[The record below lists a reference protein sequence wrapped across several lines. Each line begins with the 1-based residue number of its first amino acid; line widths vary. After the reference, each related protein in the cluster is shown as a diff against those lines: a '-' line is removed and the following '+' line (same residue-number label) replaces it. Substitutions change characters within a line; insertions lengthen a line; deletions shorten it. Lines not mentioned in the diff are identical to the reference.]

1 MFFHPAPADVDSLVA
16 FSQRTCRN
24 KTRLASDGG
33 RALVADDSFDLVE
46 IPGCVGKE
54 VSKHKRKQARK
65 AKGSWAPV
73 AHSMPMGPAVSERD
87 RKDYF
92 TPSTALFRDFIQ
104 SELVQRYG
112 LDNKGKPW
120 STAADALNAD
130 KADDGDGRHIAL
142 VKGSVAA
149 LDWGPLHIKGWDH
162 MDGFSMRLACGTCI
176 GAKAVVCATGPGVTP
191 AIPAYLAAPGP
202 MATQTSGPGWCH
214 STVLGSPG
222 KDLPPA
228 ELVEKERMGA
238 ASTLVVIGGGLTSA
252 QICDVAIRGGVS
264 HVILVLR
271 GYMKGE
277 FGVHPLPVRRPYDS
291 LLTVKPFDVGL
302 EWIGRYSN
310 LEMVR

>member
-16 FSQRTCRN
+16 FSQRTGQN

-33 RALVADDSFDLVE
+33 RAPVADDSFDLVE

-65 AKGSWAPV
+65 AKGPWAPV
-73 AHSMPMGPAVSERD
+73 AHSMTMGPAVSERD

-92 TPSTALFRDFIQ
+92 TPSTALFRDFVQ
-104 SELVQRYG
+104 SDLVQRYG

-120 STAADALNAD
+120 STAADALGAG
-130 KADDGDGRHIAL
+130 KADDGDGQLITL
-142 VKGSVAA
+142 VKGDVAA
-149 LDWGPLHIKGWDH
+149 LEWGPLHIKGWDH

-191 AIPAYLAAPGP
+191 AVPAYLAANGISC
-202 MATQTSGPGWCH
+202 ASGPGWCH

-228 ELVEKERMGA
+228 ELVEKERVGV

-264 HVILVLR
+264 HVILILR

-277 FGVHPLPVRRPYDS
+277 CGVLPLPVQHPYDGR
-291 LLTVKPFDVGL
+291 LPVKPFDVGL